1 MGPEDCFRTIVSLKK
16 AKEGTSRQAK
26 VELCAAKSNGSK
38 QDSQRK
44 SGIPGKRIEDTAA
57 TRIQAAF
64 RAFLARRT
72 LYRLRCA
79 VRFQSLTHGL
89 PAIQQV
95 STALGYLHSWSRI
108 QTQIRARRINMVAEA
123 HMRQKRLENQLKFEA
138 KLQKLELE
146 WCGGPGTKEDILA
159 KIQQREAAAAKRE
172 RALAYALSHQWR
184 ANSSYYLSPPSYCLD
199 KECSGWS
206 WLEHWIVTQPWE
218 IRPQLNSTETTAKQ
232 LGKSAKPHNTQRSKQ
247 LQLHYRNLAT
257 KRQLPFSCNSR
268 LAM

>member
-1 MGPEDCFRTIVSLKK
+1 MFTLPVQAEVMGPGYCFRTIVSLKK
-16 AKEGTSRQAK
+16 AKEGTSKQAK
-26 VELCAAKSNGSK
+26 EEFCAANLNGSK

-89 PAIQQV
+89 PATQQV
-95 STALGYLHSWSRI
+95 STALSYLHSWSRI

-123 HMRQKRLENQLKFEA
+123 RMRQKRLENQLKFEA

-159 KIQQREAAAAKRE
+159 KIQEREAAAAKRE
-172 RALAYALSHQWR
+172 RALAYAFSHQWK
-184 ANSSYYLSPPSYCLD
+184 ANSSHYLSQPSYCLD
-199 KECSGWS
+199 KECWGWS
-206 WLEHWIVTQPWE
+206 WLEHWIATRPWE
-218 IRPQLNSTETTAKQ
+218 IRPQSNSTGTMVKQLSKTAK
-232 LGKSAKPHNTQRSKQ
+232 PCNTQRSKQ
-247 LQLHYRNLAT
+247 LQLYY
-257 KRQLPFSCNSR
+257 
-268 LAM
+268 

>member
-1 MGPEDCFRTIVSLKK
+1 MGPGDCFRTIVGLKK
-16 AKEGTSRQAK
+16 GKEGASRQAK
-26 VELCAAKSNGSK
+26 AEFCTAKANESK
-38 QDSQRK
+38 QDSQRN
-44 SGIPGKRIEDTAA
+44 SVIPGKRIEDAAA

-89 PAIQQV
+89 PVTQQV

-123 HMRQKRLENQLKFEA
+123 RIRQKRLENQLKFEA

-146 WCGGPGTKEDILA
+146 WSGGPGTKEDILA

-172 RALAYALSHQWR
+172 RALAYAFSHQWR
-184 ANSSYYLSPPSYCLD
+184 ANTNHYLNQPSYCLD
-199 KECSGWS
+199 KECWGWS
-206 WLEHWIVTQPWE
+206 WLEHWIANRPWE
-218 IRPQLNSTETTAKQ
+218 IRPQSYSTEITAKQ
-232 LGKSAKPHNTQRSKQ
+232 LGKSAKPCNIQRSKQ
-247 LQLHYRNLAT
+247 LQSYY
-257 KRQLPFSCNSR
+257 
-268 LAM
+268 

>member
-1 MGPEDCFRTIVSLKK
+1 MFILPAQAKGARASPFSTLMGPGNCFRSLKK

-26 VELCAAKSNGSK
+26 VEVCAAKSNGSK

-44 SGIPGKRIEDTAA
+44 WGIPGKRVEDTAA

-89 PAIQQV
+89 PVTEQV
-95 STALGYLHSWSRI
+95 STALSYLHSWSRI
-108 QTQIRARRINMVAEA
+108 QTEIRARRINMVTEA
-123 HMRQKRLENQLKFEA
+123 RMRQKRLEDQLKFEA

-172 RALAYALSHQWR
+172 RTLAYAFSHQWR
-184 ANSSYYLSPPSYCLD
+184 ANSSHYLSRPSYCLV
-199 KECSGWS
+199 KECWGWS
-206 WLEHWIVTQPWE
+206 WLEHWIATRPWE
-218 IRPQLNSTETTAKQ
+218 IRPQSYSTEMMAKQ
-232 LGKSAKPHNTQRSKQ
+232 LGKSAKPCITQRSKQ
-247 LQLHYRNLAT
+247 LQLYY
-257 KRQLPFSCNSR
+257 
-268 LAM
+268 